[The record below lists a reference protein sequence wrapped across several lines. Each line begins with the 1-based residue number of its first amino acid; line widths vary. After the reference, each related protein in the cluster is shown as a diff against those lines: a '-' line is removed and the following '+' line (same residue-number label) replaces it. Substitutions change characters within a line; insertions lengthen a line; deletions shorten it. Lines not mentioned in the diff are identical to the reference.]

1 MIIYLFD
8 DDDDHCFYEY
18 IDDDH
23 LFYDDDD
30 DHRFYDDDY
39 GDDDENPRRALQRKA
54 EMSQPITPYLH
65 KKAHFLTVT
74 IF

>member
-1 MIIYLFD
+1 MMIYFFY

-23 LFYDDDD
+23 L
-30 DHRFYDDDY
+30 FYDDDY